1 MLKQQNLNVL
11 SQAQWGEKRLMQ
23 EKVVQCVQVD
33 FTNLMRNKW
42 LKSEIY
48 NYENPVVQDTAAYNR
63 NIAYYSIVT
72 STCDHL
78 VYVDSHSVAPL

>member
-11 SQAQWGEKRLMQ
+11 PQAQWGEKRLMQ

-48 NYENPVVQDTAAYNR
+48 NYENPVVQDTA
-63 NIAYYSIVT
+63 SFT
-72 STCDHL
+72 EL
-78 VYVDSHSVAPL
+78 LQP

>member
-1 MLKQQNLNVL
+1 
-11 SQAQWGEKRLMQ
+11 MQ

-48 NYENPVVQDTAAYNR
+48 NYENPVVQDTAAF
-63 NIAYYSIVT
+63 T
-72 STCDHL
+72 EL
-78 VYVDSHSVAPL
+78 LQP